1 MVLHDYYDYEL
12 LGLCFSKCLILSTFL
27 YTLIFL
33 VSNTTVSSSIIF
45 PLSSVAF
52 LIVPI
57 EKASLEWPPK
67 SGRIQ
72 LDHEFLERV
81 QKFVQI
87 HRNSYMVL
95 TSALHGPHEM
105 AIIAAIQTR
114 FIDHNLRILP
124 VHNDSEC
131 LQTILT
137 IAQATCTPT
146 CNILRSRLDA
156 ILSRQNSAQMIL
168 NILSQLGLN
177 HHHILTKR
185 LKACSNRA
193 RKHSTS
199 QQHFC

>member
-1 MVLHDYYDYEL
+1 MAAKGKATSNLPPKWPVVVNGTLKDTDISTL
-12 LGLCFSKCLILSTFL
+12 LLQRHKVRFSD
-27 YTLIFL
+27 
-33 VSNTTVSSSIIF
+33 TTVSSSIIF

-52 LIVPI
+52 LIVPL
-57 EKASLEWPPK
+57 EKTSLEWPPK

-72 LDHEFLERV
+72 LDHEFLQRL

-105 AIIAAIQTR
+105 AIISAIQTR

-177 HHHILTKR
+177 HHHILTKI
-185 LKACSNRA
+185 LKAC
-193 RKHSTS
+193 
-199 QQHFC
+199 

>member
-1 MVLHDYYDYEL
+1 
-12 LGLCFSKCLILSTFL
+12 
-27 YTLIFL
+27 
-33 VSNTTVSSSIIF
+33 
-45 PLSSVAF
+45 
-52 LIVPI
+52 
-57 EKASLEWPPK
+57 
-67 SGRIQ
+67 
-72 LDHEFLERV
+72 
-81 QKFVQI
+81 
-87 HRNSYMVL
+87 MVL

-105 AIIAAIQTR
+105 AIISAIQTR

-177 HHHILTKR
+177 HHQCMVLQQGCGNLSSVATASR
-185 LKACSNRA
+185 QQLMDCSLDPETVNEIIA
-193 RKHSTS
+193 YFEKDDYSEG
-199 QQHFC
+199 